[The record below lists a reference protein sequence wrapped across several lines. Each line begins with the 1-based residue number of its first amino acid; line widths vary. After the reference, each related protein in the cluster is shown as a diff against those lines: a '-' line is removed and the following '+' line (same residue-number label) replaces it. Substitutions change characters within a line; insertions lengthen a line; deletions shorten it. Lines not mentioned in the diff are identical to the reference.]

1 MFHNNKFATKND
13 PQRQFAKHD
22 PEPQFA
28 NKMLSRPTRCRR
40 NVVYFD
46 REMFWKFEKEKI
58 QKKSCL
64 EGQSAK

>member
-1 MFHNNKFATKND
+1 MFYNNKFATKND

-40 NVVYFD
+40 NVVYFE